1 MAEDNGNGKEPL
13 GKKGISDLI
22 ALMEANNKSTRTIE
36 VDGRNTRR
44 HLLEIKKT
52 QTEFVSLQKRVAFGF
67 DNFSDVM
74 KGNNLQEK
82 EDSMD
87 RATIFEEIRDA
98 IQALPQAT
106 GEANVKADNKSG
118 SGGKLGG
125 ILKGAGFAA
134 AGLGIGI
141 AAVFATAPK
150 LIATFENMDVDKISE
165 NVRKLVGINDQVK
178 EDGGNLLVDGGS
190 LALAMTGIGIGLAAL
205 SIGTGAA
212 AAVDKFAGEDFTQRI
227 VDQVKTLVGIMDIE
241 GIGSDAA
248 GLTLTLTGLGIGL
261 AAFGIGKAADGV
273 GSAISQFASGDNFA
287 DNIKKEVET
296 LLSIDLASA
305 KDTAGL
311 VATLGGLGLGLAA
324 FAIGKAGA
332 GVADAVTQFAGD
344 NFAADIKSEVETL
357 LQIPNLPGVGADTA
371 GFIGVMGGLSAG
383 LLAFAVGKAGSG
395 IADALTRFTAGD
407 NFAEDI
413 KKEVETLLT
422 IGEGASLERTTKATG
437 ALGALGLGLA
447 SFASGKGLNALA
459 DLGAGVVEFFTGK
472 KNPIDQAIEL
482 GDNADKVQ
490 AGADAFQ
497 EFADALGK
505 FSNVNIDFDAEK
517 FAAEL
522 KGVSEILEKA
532 IVGGEVGG
540 FIGFGGTE
548 FVGLKNLEG
557 DIDQSVAVIK
567 RLRDV
572 LALENTGGQQM
583 TGGGNNDGMT
593 VQNLSAENAIL
604 KVADAGGSGG
614 NAVITGGNT
623 SSQTSNIVLQQQA
636 PDGPTGAEQ
645 NVR

>member
-1 MAEDNGNGKEPL
+1 
-13 GKKGISDLI
+13 
-22 ALMEANNKSTRTIE
+22 
-36 VDGRNTRR
+36 
-44 HLLEIKKT
+44 
-52 QTEFVSLQKRVAFGF
+52 
-67 DNFSDVM
+67 
-74 KGNNLQEK
+74 
-82 EDSMD
+82 
-87 RATIFEEIRDA
+87 
-98 IQALPQAT
+98 
-106 GEANVKADNKSG
+106 
-118 SGGKLGG
+118 
-125 ILKGAGFAA
+125 
-134 AGLGIGI
+134 
-141 AAVFATAPK
+141 
-150 LIATFENMDVDKISE
+150 
-165 NVRKLVGINDQVK
+165 
-178 EDGGNLLVDGGS
+178 
-190 LALAMTGIGIGLAAL
+190 
-205 SIGTGAA
+205 
-212 AAVDKFAGEDFTQRI
+212 
-227 VDQVKTLVGIMDIE
+227 
-241 GIGSDAA
+241 
-248 GLTLTLTGLGIGL
+248 
-261 AAFGIGKAADGV
+261 
-273 GSAISQFASGDNFA
+273 
-287 DNIKKEVET
+287 
-296 LLSIDLASA
+296 
-305 KDTAGL
+305 
-311 VATLGGLGLGLAA
+311 
-324 FAIGKAGA
+324 
-332 GVADAVTQFAGD
+332 
-344 NFAADIKSEVETL
+344 
-357 LQIPNLPGVGADTA
+357 
-371 GFIGVMGGLSAG
+371 MGGLSAG

-604 KVADAGGSGG
+604 KVADTGGSGG